1 MHGHGW
7 HMVVRTCASRGRAGW
22 SLARDGAEGGVRG
35 LREGSKFA
43 SRLCVC
49 MCVLATGVVVV
60 FGSEVDVY
68 ENVD

>member
-1 MHGHGW
+1 M
-7 HMVVRTCASRGRAGW
+7 
-22 SLARDGAEGGVRG
+22 ARDGAEGGVRG